1 MKAAIIRVAGQAPAL
16 TECPVSTPDQ
26 GQNLVRA
33 TAAIANSGMTSWTAL
48 SKHARL
54 KPGET
59 VFVKGA
65 TGTSGRL
72 AVRIARVLAAGRIVA
87 TGRKASALEKRQVLG
102 VDVTIRFCEDM
113 EVLQYRLM
121 GDYSK
126 GVDIV
131 LDYLCGPSALNLPI
145 AAEKAGRDAVSMRFA
160 RIGSISAPKIT
171 LATGVLRAPAIEL
184 MGSGGG
190 SIALPHRLHH
200 DQGRSMT

>member
-16 TECPVSTPDQ
+16 TEYPASTP
-26 GQNLVRA
+26 GPGENLVRA
-33 TAAIANSGMTSWTAL
+33 TAAIANPGTSSWTAL
-48 SKHARL
+48 TKPARM

-72 AVRIARVLAAGRIVA
+72 AVRIARLLAAGCIVA

-102 VDVTIRFCEDM
+102 VDVTIRFREDM

-131 LDYLCGPSALNLPI
+131 LDDLWGPSALNLPV
-145 AAEKAGRDAVSMRFA
+145 AAEKTGRNAVSMRFA

-171 LATGVLRAPAIEL
+171 LASGVLRAPAIEL

-200 DQGRSMT
+200 DHGRSMI